1 MNLLT
6 LDYET
11 YYAKDYTLS
20 SSTTEAYIRD
30 PRFKTHL
37 IGFKMNDKPAFW
49 VPEGAALRRALA
61 GVDWANTAMLAHHNH
76 FDGAV
81 LAWQYGHVPA
91 LYLDTLSMARALF
104 PAESVALANLPKLLN
119 IHGVKGDFLVNTK
132 DKRVLT
138 PWEMRKLGEYC
149 LDDIDLTYRA
159 FQKMK
164 GEFPMAEIRLID
176 LIIRLFTQPVLGL
189 NPYLLQEAWHDER
202 MATLALFQRAMPE
215 LAAEAQLA
223 IEENDDAAWKK
234 LKTPLSSNPKF
245 AAMLM
250 ELGVDPPKK
259 LSPAAVKAGKANPET
274 AGDPPEGIILT
285 ASKKEKELYFDV
297 NGDYHDSEIWAY
309 AFGKTDENFQ
319 HLLGHE
325 NPVVG
330 LLVEARLG
338 VKSTIKETRAQ
349 RFIGIASRGTFPIY
363 LLYYGGHT
371 GRLSGG
377 DKINAQNLNKF
388 CPAPWCDGGKVSS
401 EKILELTQVQ
411 DSVWSRQLQLP
422 APGTAECPK
431 CHGTGV
437 SPLRRSIE
445 APEGCVIVVRDLSGI
460 EARVLAWLVG
470 QADLVEAFRSGEDVY
485 CLTASDIFGRT
496 VTKKDKL
503 GRTLGKCTVLGA
515 GYGLGFWK
523 FQSML
528 RVGMLGNPSIMLGA
542 DVANAL
548 DVNLAGF
555 LHRNIGKV
563 RDSIPPGVSEDTH
576 ALHCA
581 CADKIIRAFRDN
593 KPKIPEFWE
602 QCQAALGAISRGE
615 ETTLGTGGCIRTCK
629 EGLILPNGMKIR
641 YTELEGKTKGRR
653 TEYTILK
660 NRRKGERGK
669 VYGGLVTENIV
680 QALARIILTDA
691 FVEMHRQGIR
701 VVHQVHDEILA
712 VCPVDQAQAVY
723 ERMGAI
729 MSKPPAWAPD
739 LPLASEGGWDR
750 VYIK

>member
-1 MNLLT
+1 MDLLT
-6 LDYET
+6 MDVECFYS
-11 YYAKDYTLS
+11 KDYTLS
-20 SSTTEAYIRD
+20 TSTTEAYIRD

-37 IGFKMNDKPAFW
+37 IGFKINDRPAFW
-49 VPEGAALRRALA
+49 VPEGEPLRRALA
-61 GVDWANTAMLAHHNH
+61 GINWSKTAMVNHHAH
-76 FDGAV
+76 FDGAI
-81 LAWQYGHVPA
+81 LAWRYGHTPA

-119 IHGVKGDFLVNTK
+119 ISGTKGDFLVNTK
-132 DKRVLT
+132 DKRELA

-149 LDDIDLTYRA
+149 VDDVDLTYRA
-159 FQKMK
+159 FQAMK
-164 GEFPMAEIRLID
+164 GEFPLSELRLID
-176 LIIRLFTQPVLGL
+176 IIVRLFTQPVLHL
-189 NPYLLQEAWHDER
+189 NPTLLQEAWHDER
-202 MATLALFQRAMPE
+202 MATLALFQKAMPE
-215 LAAEAQLA
+215 LAREAALA
-223 IEENDDAAWKK
+223 VEQNDEAAWKK

-259 LSPAAVKAGKANPET
+259 LSPAAVKAGKAHPDT
-274 AGDPPEGIILT
+274 AGDPPEGLIVP
-285 ASKKEKELYFDV
+285 ASKKEKELFFEET
-297 NGDYHDSEIWAY
+297 GDYHESEVWAY
-309 AFGKTDENFQ
+309 AFGKSDEGFK
-319 HLLGHE
+319 HLLDHE
-325 NPVVG
+325 DPTVG

-377 DKINAQNLNKF
+377 DRINAQNLNKF
-388 CPAPWCDGGKVSS
+388 CPAPWCNEGKVDR
-401 EKILELTQVQ
+401 EKVKDPQIIV
-411 DSVWSRQLQLP
+411 P
-422 APGTAECPK
+422 AGNECPK
-431 CHGTGV
+431 CSGTGV
-437 SPLRRSIE
+437 SPLRRAIE
-445 APEGCVIVVRDLSGI
+445 APPGHVIVVRDLSGI

-470 QADLVEAFRSGEDVY
+470 QTDLVEAFRSGEDVY
-485 CLTASDIFGRT
+485 CLTASDIFGRL

-528 RVGMLGNPSIMLGA
+528 RIGMLGNPSIILGQ
-542 DVANAL
+542 DVADAL
-548 DVNLAGF
+548 GVNLPGF
-555 LHRNIGKV
+555 LHRNVGKV
-563 RDSIPPGVSEDTH
+563 RETVPPGISEATH

-593 KPKIPEFWE
+593 KPKIPAFWE
-602 QCQAALGAISRGE
+602 ECQAALGSIIRGE
-615 ETTLGTGGCIRTCK
+615 EVLLGTGGVVRTCA
-629 EGLILPNGMKIR
+629 EGILLPNGMKIR
-641 YTELEGKTKGRR
+641 YVEMEGKVKGRKMD
-653 TEYTILK
+653 YSVLK
-660 NRRKGERGK
+660 NRRKGERAK

-691 FVEMHRQGIR
+691 FTEMRRQGLR
-701 VVHQVHDEILA
+701 PVHQVHDEILA
-712 VCPVDQAQAVY
+712 VCREEDAEQVY
-723 ERMGAI
+723 QRMGMI
-729 MSKPPAWAPD
+729 MSKTPTWAPG